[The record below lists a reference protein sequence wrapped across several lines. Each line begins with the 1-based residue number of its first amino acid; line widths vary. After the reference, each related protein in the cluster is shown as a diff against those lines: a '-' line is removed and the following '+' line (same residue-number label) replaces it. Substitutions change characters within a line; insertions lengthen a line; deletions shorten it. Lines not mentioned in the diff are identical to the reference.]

1 LPSFTFLTSCE
12 DMKRLKVNSQP
23 PATGKLGILA
33 IERRKYPRFVV
44 ELPLDYCRVDGNEI
58 YGGIVGNASEGGLL
72 VYLPER
78 LDVGQVLQIQ
88 IFYVKDLEFNM
99 IKGLATV
106 VWSDL
111 AARESWGEY
120 RYGVQFLS
128 IGEEEFGKLIHLLKE
143 VGK

>member
-1 LPSFTFLTSCE
+1 MKKMKATPEPS
-12 DMKRLKVNSQP
+12 
-23 PATGKLGILA
+23 AAGKMGILA

-44 ELPLDYCRVDGNEI
+44 ELPLDYTRAEGTDIV
-58 YGGIVGNASEGGLL
+58 GGIVANASEGGLL

-78 LDVGQVLQIQ
+78 FDIGTILQIQ

-99 IKGLATV
+99 LKATAKV
-106 VWSDL
+106 VWSDM

-120 RYGVQFLS
+120 RYGLAFLS
-128 IGEEEFGKLIHLLKE
+128 ISEQEFSKLMMLLRE

>member
-1 LPSFTFLTSCE
+1 
-12 DMKRLKVNSQP
+12 M
-23 PATGKLGILA
+23 GILA

-44 ELPLDYCRVDGNEI
+44 ELPLDYTRAEVADI
-58 YGGIVGNASEGGLL
+58 VGGIVANASEGGLL

-78 LDVGQVLQIQ
+78 LTIGTILQIQ

-99 IKGLATV
+99 LKAIAKV
-106 VWSDL
+106 VWCDM

-120 RYGVQFLS
+120 RYGLEFLS
-128 IGEEEFGKLIHLLKE
+128 ISEQEFSKLMMLLRE

>member
-1 LPSFTFLTSCE
+1 
-12 DMKRLKVNSQP
+12 MKANSQP
-23 PATGKLGILA
+23 VSSGKALSGGKMGILS
-33 IERRKYPRFVV
+33 IERRKHPRFVV
-44 ELPLDYCRVDGNEI
+44 ELPLDYYRTEGSEI
-58 YGGIVGNASEGGLL
+58 YGGIVANASEGGLL

-78 LDVGQVLQIQ
+78 MDIGTVLQVQ

-99 IKGLATV
+99 LKGVAKI

-120 RYGVQFLS
+120 RYGLQFQS
-128 IGEEEFGKLIHLLKE
+128 ISDQDFNKLISVLKE

>member
-1 LPSFTFLTSCE
+1 
-12 DMKRLKVNSQP
+12 MKKMKARPQP
-23 PATGKLGILA
+23 TTAGKMGILA

-44 ELPLDYCRVDGNEI
+44 ELPLDYTRAEVADI
-58 YGGIVGNASEGGLL
+58 VGGIVANASEGGLL

-78 LDVGQVLQIQ
+78 LTIGTILQIQ

-99 IKGLATV
+99 LKAIAKV
-106 VWSDL
+106 VWCDM

-120 RYGVQFLS
+120 RYGLEFLS
-128 IGEEEFGKLIHLLKE
+128 ISEQEFSKLMMLLRE